1 MVTAS
6 VLKGVTTYLSSLNA
20 KSAVY
25 SDDLTLEWTNCE
37 EFFKALDT
45 NIIRAALP
53 IKSEQPVSVVV
64 GRVKYAM
71 NVVPLYRSKRLV
83 CGYVCVLRDSY
94 EIHKMIS
101 SSAMADYNELF
112 LKETQERATRIIGA
126 SKVMEKLV
134 PRGEN
139 GEKLLE
145 LIKEQ
150 HVQAERIF
158 TEASGNS
165 TALALRGEDDE
176 LYVNCNISAL
186 VSGLC
191 TEASQCLVKTKR
203 RLIKNIDG
211 RSYYAKIDYKTF
223 AIAFMSAFRSHL
235 YISPLKSDIEI
246 SSRFEEGDCF
256 ITVKSDILPDDMI
269 DYAQEIKSQQD
280 RELARRIIM
289 SECDGSLTFTAEGGK
304 AVTEMRVS
312 VIKKNRGQLLNN
324 SNSEYLAG
332 GYRPV
337 HPFFDEIT
345 EKEELAAAAEKEPKS
360 GATKVIGQK
369 RKKR

>member
-1 MVTAS
+1 MVTVS
-6 VLKGVTTYLSSLNA
+6 LLKGVTTYLSSLGA

-25 SDDLTLEWTNCE
+25 NDDLTLEWTNCK
-37 EFFKALDT
+37 EFFKDLDT
-45 NIIRAALP
+45 KVISSALP
-53 IKSEQPVSVVV
+53 IKSEQPVSVIVD
-64 GRVKYAM
+64 RVKYVM
-71 NVVPLYRSKRLV
+71 NVVPLYRSKRV
-83 CGYVCVLRDSY
+83 ICGYACVLRDSY
-94 EIHKMIS
+94 EIYKMIS

-134 PRGEN
+134 PEGEN
-139 GEKLLE
+139 EEKLLG

-150 HVQAERIF
+150 HAQAERIF

-165 TALALRGEDDE
+165 AALALRDEDDE
-176 LYVNCNISAL
+176 LYINCNVSAL

-223 AIAFMSAFRSHL
+223 AIAFMSTFRSHM

-256 ITVKSDILPDDMI
+256 ITVKSDMLPDDMI
-269 DYAQEIKSQQD
+269 DYVKEIKSQQD
-280 RELARRIIM
+280 RELARRIIV
-289 SECDGSLTFTAEGGK
+289 SECGGSITFTAEGGK
-304 AVTEMRVS
+304 AVTEMKVS

-332 GYRPV
+332 GYKPV

-345 EKEELAAAAEKEPKS
+345 EKEELAAAAEKEPK
-360 GATKVIGQK
+360 GGTTRVIGQK
-369 RKKR
+369 RKKK

>member
-25 SDDLTLEWTNCE
+25 NDDLTLVWTNCE
-37 EFFKALDT
+37 EFFKTLDT
-45 NIIRAALP
+45 KVIRAALP
-53 IKSEQPVSVVV
+53 IKAEQPISVVMDK
-64 GRVKYAM
+64 VKYVM

-83 CGYVCVLRDSY
+83 CGYACVLRDSY
-94 EIHKMIS
+94 EIYRMIS
-101 SSAMADYNELF
+101 SSALADYNELF
-112 LKETQERATRIIGA
+112 LKETQEKATRIIGA

-134 PRGEN
+134 PKDEN
-139 GEKLLE
+139 GEKLLG

-158 TEASGNS
+158 TEASGNNAAS
-165 TALALRGEDDE
+165 ALKDEDGE
-176 LYVNCNISAL
+176 LYVNCNVSAL
-186 VSGLC
+186 IAGLC
-191 TEASQCLVKTKR
+191 TEASQCLVKARR

-223 AIAFMSAFRSHL
+223 AIAFMSTFRSHL

-256 ITVKSDILPDDMI
+256 ITVKSDMLPDDMI
-269 DYAQEIKSQQD
+269 DFMQETKSQQD

-289 SECDGSLTFTAEGGK
+289 SECDGSLTFTTEGGK
-304 AVTEMRVS
+304 AATELRVP
-312 VIKKNRGQLLNN
+312 VIKKNRGPMLNN

-345 EKEELAAAAEKEPKS
+345 EKEELAVAAEKEPKG
-360 GATKVIGQK
+360 GATRVIGQK
-369 RKKR
+369 RKKK